1 MLNLLFI
8 GVPWEDP
15 NNRVYSATHSTSKLA
30 SAWAPSAPESVNLD
44 WWLVLQ
50 LTRLCRILERL
61 LLLRPLT
68 TSLSW
73 LHTKSSILLRR
84 IGYWTY
90 VLSPCYTS
98 GITDQRNLGL
108 QHKFGFSAKRCVFT
122 LSVHN
127 SIWIK
132 DNITIYTFDL
142 NIGMLF
148 HNSVQRETRRLCV
161 VWTGCFL
168 TQRATHN
175 TSPDLINGLVR
186 ENLAC

>member
-15 NNRVYSATHSTSKLA
+15 NNRVYTATHSTSKLA
-30 SAWAPSAPESVNLD
+30 SAWALSAPESVNLD

-98 GITDQRNLGL
+98 GITDQRNLGCNTSL
-108 QHKFGFSAKRCVFT
+108 VFQRRDVYLLFRFT
-122 LSVHN
+122 IQSE
-127 SIWIK
+127 IK
-132 DNITIYTFDL
+132 DNITINTFDL

-175 TSPDLINGLVR
+175 TH
-186 ENLAC
+186 